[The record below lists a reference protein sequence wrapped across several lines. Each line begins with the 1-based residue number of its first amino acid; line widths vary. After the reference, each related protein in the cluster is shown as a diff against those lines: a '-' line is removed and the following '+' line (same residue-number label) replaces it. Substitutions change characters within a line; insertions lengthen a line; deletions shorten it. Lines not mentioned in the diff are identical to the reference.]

1 MDKLYL
7 GAKKDIYES
16 VSDPY
21 ELLDLNCYEVETRC
35 NLISLDPNK
44 PDRKF
49 IKKSYLSSD
58 KVEVYFLAP
67 ENADYVYCPQNPRI
81 LVQKDRLFPAGQKRG
96 TRGLHD
102 RNGRYDH
109 ACDSCGFR
117 TGLCR
122 WRRNPLNS
130 RDCTSRTR
138 RAGWRNCRFVPADD
152 SAELRKTAAGS
163 SIY

>member
-67 ENADYVYCPQNPRI
+67 ENADYYYMWSNGTEPLKYSLNRPEYADLLQSVKAYATGTISSNSANLPPLLITYRI
-81 LVQKDRLFPAGQKRG
+81 
-96 TRGLHD
+96 
-102 RNGRYDH
+102 N
-109 ACDSCGFR
+109 
-117 TGLCR
+117 
-122 WRRNPLNS
+122 
-130 RDCTSRTR
+130 
-138 RAGWRNCRFVPADD
+138 
-152 SAELRKTAAGS
+152 
-163 SIY
+163 